1 MPGRDDLIKQNTDR
15 ARTNSQAPA
24 PQEKEGKSAE
34 SSGMS
39 VPKSFFGGNF
49 EVFSALEKMYFRGVP
64 GEDGSLRGNTA
75 YIRVWKRGGTSQQ
88 TSATTP
94 GSEVSDRQAELQDE
108 LEAAIDNRDA
118 VAKNFNPVTGT
129 YGEYKPHGNVDNR
142 IETAEAQI
150 QIVEGKIDLERQRSI
165 SAQTPTNPTQPPSPN
180 TPTSQTTSTSPTP
193 STPPVGSVKSAN
205 PNGFINTL
213 KNVGRAIV
221 GLPPSPPG
229 YSGGANSKGDGVS
242 SPPGE
247 MMWQFLF
254 NPSELELEV
263 GPEFKNSET
272 WGVSDK
278 ANSGQPL
285 HWSHNTNPQ
294 LKFNSVLLNGFV
306 FGRKVEALEQ
316 GLFEL
321 FMARDGVGQDGP
333 HVLEFVWGK
342 RVFGPCVIRNINV
355 KEKMW
360 DEGEVVNAELSFTL
374 EQVPEWTI
382 NDGFVDVARPGRLG
396 TIGDPT
402 TPPGTQS
409 QTPPG
414 GGGASPDQKSNGQGG
429 STPTGLYKKCQ
440 KGGRFADAFKKLEGR
455 VRAASTGGAEP
466 PLKQRLFQLRSAAY
480 IPLYNRAK
488 TSLGS
493 EFTSRST
500 YANVIPDKLIQAMNI
515 AIDFED
521 NKTGLNALTRNY
533 YNAQSILQ
541 NAANSAYNAS
551 KAFSQS
557 PQCVAERKKVD
568 KVTDKQEADRVC
580 RNKQPG
586 TKCSYFNVPPGGRIK
601 SCSGVELICGSDGY
615 LKNSSTYRS

>member
-108 LEAAIDNRDA
+108 LEAAI
-118 VAKNFNPVTGT
+118 
-129 YGEYKPHGNVDNR
+129 GNGDVDNP
-142 IETAEAQI
+142 IETDEAQI

-414 GGGASPDQKSNGQGG
+414 GTGAPENKDGKDNGQKPETQNGL
-429 STPTGLYKKCQ
+429 TPTQLYDKCQ
-440 KGGRFADAFKKLEGR
+440 KAGVLADKFYSLQK
-455 VRAASTGGAEP
+455 RASGVTHPTGTGGNRFKIQKEKIEIL
-466 PLKQRLFQLRSAAY
+466 LKQYEKWHEEAV
-480 IPLYNRAK
+480 K
-488 TSLGS
+488 ELGK
-493 EFTSRST
+493 EFTSRTS
-500 YANVIPDKLIQAMNI
+500 YAESDPTKLRQSINI
-515 AIDFED
+515 IITSED
-521 NKTGLNALTRNY
+521 NKSIFDLTRNY
-533 YNAQSILQ
+533 GAAKSKLE
-541 NAANSAYNAS
+541 NAARSGSIAS

-557 PQCVAERKKVD
+557 SECKAERKKVD
-568 KVTDKQEADRVC
+568 KVTNKQEADRVC